1 MDINSYAEM
10 GRILCVDPQHMQHVE
25 IRNLPDE
32 KLAVVEP
39 TTITRLCYNNSLV
52 ASRLLNGEALVFGVA
67 LTCFEGTW
75 LPAEHCWVKLQDGT
89 EVDPTY
95 QVLQNE
101 RKTKREILY
110 FKLFEITLPSLRDV
124 QESLGKS
131 SLAGLEMRWF
141 RKSEHYRHCFLG

>member
-10 GRILCVDPQHMQHVE
+10 GRLLCVDPQYMQHVE
-25 IRNLPDE
+25 VSDLSDE
-32 KLAVVEP
+32 KLTIVEP
-39 TTITRLCYNNSLV
+39 TIITGLCYNNSLV
-52 ASRLLNGEALVFGVA
+52 TMRLLNGEALVFGVA

-101 RKTKREILY
+101 RKNKREILY
-110 FKLFEITLPSLRDV
+110 FKLFEVTLTSLRDV
-124 QESLGKS
+124 QESLNLH
-131 SLAGLEMRWF
+131 SLASLEMRWF
-141 RKSEHYRHCFLG
+141 RKSEHYRHCFVG